1 MTAAIVHRRRARC
14 VTLYSRG
21 MRRWAVVAVTVATL
35 VTLAGC
41 AGTTS
46 HKLNRSVAVADTT
59 AWVEQA
65 VGVLKPATTKL
76 LSNAVV
82 TCPTDHGLFVTS
94 LQWRNL
100 TSITAPGQSQQA
112 VFAEVKAT
120 FENAGWTSKVTGT
133 TAAGRT
139 LALTAPRGSVDR
151 GLLRIISAP
160 NTAALTVAATSACY
174 DG

>member
-1 MTAAIVHRRRARC
+1 
-14 VTLYSRG
+14 
-21 MRRWAVVAVTVATL
+21 MRRGLVVAVAVAIL
-35 VTLAGC
+35 VALAGC
-41 AGTTS
+41 ASAGA
-46 HKLNRSVAVADTT
+46 HRLGRAVAVADTT
-59 AWVEQA
+59 AWVDQA
-65 VGVLKPATTKL
+65 VGVVKPTTTRL

-82 TCPTDHGLFVTS
+82 TCPTDTGLFVTS

-100 TSITAPGQSQQA
+100 TSITVPGQSQA
-112 VFAEVKAT
+112 SVFAEIRAAFV
-120 FENAGWTSKVTGT
+120 NAGWSAKVTGT
-133 TAAGRT
+133 SAEGRT